1 MKPSQSSHSFLSF
14 KDSWWNNECRG
25 STEEARLETRIV
37 LMSALAD
44 FLDANPDARV
54 TRGMREVAIG
64 HDKVFIA
71 QGQGFKNITGRAEA
85 LFERAKLQGLD
96 AERLT
101 TNLFKEAQNEGPS
114 SVDALRTLLTM
125 NQSLATKSGSLVQP
139 SDFDDVRL
147 LLLKELAD
155 TLEGPGIHSIKSVAL
170 DLERVRDKDTMVVS
184 FGKIRNFTPRQEAL
198 EEAALER
205 GLDPQRITTNL
216 FEMAVHE
223 GTPPAKRYG
232 R

>member
-1 MKPSQSSHSFLSF
+1 MYSSVQLPKGEASVDALRELLSFDTGYFNSETIGSTHRDRLEARLVLLERLVGTLERGGIVSVQSASLDLERVTNKRKVAQSFGKLRDIHPLAGELRARAESKGMDVHRVTSRIFEAVVTEGDDAIAELHSFLSF

-101 TNLFKEAQNEGPS
+101 TNLF
-114 SVDALRTLLTM
+114 R
-125 NQSLATKSGSLVQP
+125 GS
-139 SDFDDVRL
+139 
-147 LLLKELAD
+147 
-155 TLEGPGIHSIKSVAL
+155 
-170 DLERVRDKDTMVVS
+170 
-184 FGKIRNFTPRQEAL
+184 
-198 EEAALER
+198 
-205 GLDPQRITTNL
+205 
-216 FEMAVHE
+216 
-223 GTPPAKRYG
+223 AK
-232 R
+232 

>member
-1 MKPSQSSHSFLSF
+1 MDVHRVTSRIFEAVVAEGDEAIAELHSFCPSKIAGGTMSAVVLLR
-14 KDSWWNNECRG
+14 KLG
-25 STEEARLETRIV
+25 SRRALF

-85 LFERAKLQGLD
+85 LFETAKLQGLD

-114 SVDALRTLLTM
+114 SVDALRTLLTL
-125 NQSLATKSGSLVQP
+125 NESLATTRGSLTQP
-139 SDFDDVRL
+139 TDFDDVRL
-147 LLLKELAD
+147 LLLKELAGYVG
-155 TLEGPGIHSIKSVAL
+155 GPGIHSIKSVAL

-184 FGKIRNFTPRQEAL
+184 FGKIRNFSPRQEAL
-198 EEAALER
+198 E
-205 GLDPQRITTNL
+205 GGST
-216 FEMAVHE
+216 
-223 GTPPAKRYG
+223 
-232 R
+232 

>member
-1 MKPSQSSHSFLSF
+1 MVAEGDEAIAELHSFLSF

-101 TNLFKEAQNEGPS
+101 TNLFKEAQMKVPS

-125 NQSLATKSGSLVQP
+125 NQSLATKSGSLTQP

-155 TLEGPGIHSIKSVAL
+155 TLEGLVSI
-170 DLERVRDKDTMVVS
+170 R
-184 FGKIRNFTPRQEAL
+184 
-198 EEAALER
+198 
-205 GLDPQRITTNL
+205 
-216 FEMAVHE
+216 
-223 GTPPAKRYG
+223 
-232 R
+232 

>member
-1 MKPSQSSHSFLSF
+1 
-14 KDSWWNNECRG
+14 
-25 STEEARLETRIV
+25 
-37 LMSALAD
+37 MSALAD
-44 FLDANPDARV
+44 FLDANPDGMPRV

-85 LFERAKLQGLD
+85 LFERAKTPGLGCRAFNDQPLQGS
-96 AERLT
+96 A
-101 TNLFKEAQNEGPS
+101 NEGPS
-114 SVDALRTLLTM
+114 SVDALRTLLTL
-125 NQSLATKSGSLVQP
+125 NESLSTTRGSLVQP

-155 TLEGPGIHSIKSVAL
+155 TLEAPGIHSIKGVAL

-184 FGKIRNFTPRQEAL
+184 FGKIRNFTPREEAL
-198 EEAALER
+198 AEAALER
-205 GLDPQRITTNL
+205 GLDPNVSLPTSSRWR
-216 FEMAVHE
+216 FMR

-232 R
+232 RLFILITLSGMMRRRVLPKKGVLRLV